1 MVIYTWGI
9 EVRNREIWNIRQ
21 PAYIK
26 SSYKLVIHTIRK
38 QGDNLMFFIV
48 PLGSGLKIK
57 MSFCGVILQ
66 TPIIT
71 MSPASSK
78 WHGDAPHRNAN
89 RNGE

>member
-1 MVIYTWGI
+1 MVINTRGI

-57 MSFCGVILQ
+57 MSFCGVIFADADHYHV
-66 TPIIT
+66 P
-71 MSPASSK
+71 SK
-78 WHGDAPHRNAN
+78 QQVAWRCAPPKC
-89 RNGE
+89 